1 MPSENGNKLLL
12 NSKIEEWMKID
23 RVSSSLAYSFYY
35 IYDIHVVLVVR
46 INKTAIHIP
55 TILLQYMDAS
65 IHASD
70 LS

>member
-35 IYDIHVVLVVR
+35 IYDMHVVVR

-55 TILLQYMDAS
+55 TILLQYMDAY